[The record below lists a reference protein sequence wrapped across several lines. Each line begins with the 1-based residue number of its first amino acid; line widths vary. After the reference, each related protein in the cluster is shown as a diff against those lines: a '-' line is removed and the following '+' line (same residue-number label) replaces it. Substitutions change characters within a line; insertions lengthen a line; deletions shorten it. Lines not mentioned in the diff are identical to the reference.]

1 MGLTRRS
8 LFWLKVLFHLIGILP
23 IVYLVLKVVTDNA
36 GGDPVQY
43 IIHFTG
49 IGALNA
55 LAATLLLSPVAKR
68 FRLSILMQTRRLVGL
83 YVFAYASL
91 HVLAFFSL
99 DLLFA
104 WSLFFEEVLK
114 RPYILV
120 GAFAYILLFLLA
132 LTSFKRVMRKMG
144 KSWQK
149 LHNWI
154 YLIAILVPIH
164 FYWSVKSEVI
174 EPSLYI
180 LFFALLLGYRVRK
193 NIKLIV
199 SVKKMSSTLLSFINR
214 NNKSR
219 QRSS

>member
-1 MGLTRRS
+1 MRLNSRS
-8 LFWLKVLFHLIGILP
+8 LLWLKTFFHIVGLLP
-23 IVYLVLKVVTDNA
+23 IVYLVLKVMTDNA

-55 LAATLLLSPVAKR
+55 LAATLLISPVAKR

-104 WSLFFEEVLK
+104 WSLFFEEVVK

-120 GAFAYILLFLLA
+120 GASAYILLAALA
-132 LTSFKRVMRKMG
+132 LTSFKGVMRKMG
-144 KSWQK
+144 RNWQK
-149 LHNWI
+149 LHNGV
-154 YLIAILVPIH
+154 YLIAILAAVH
-164 FYWSVKSEVI
+164 FYWSVKSELI
-174 EPSLYI
+174 EPALCMLI
-180 LFFALLLGYRVRK
+180 FAFLLVIRTKKSSKINYK
-193 NIKLIV
+193 KSATV
-199 SVKKMSSTLLSFINR
+199 SKKVSAAGAKKQS
-214 NNKSR
+214 
-219 QRSS
+219 QA